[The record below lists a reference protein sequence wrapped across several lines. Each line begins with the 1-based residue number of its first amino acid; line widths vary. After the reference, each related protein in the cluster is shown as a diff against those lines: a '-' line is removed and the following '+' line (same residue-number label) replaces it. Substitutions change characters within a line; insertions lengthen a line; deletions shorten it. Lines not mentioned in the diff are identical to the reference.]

1 MYNRSVIVYLKI
13 FQLFKT
19 RNMARTKVFDEQEI
33 LSKAMKM
40 FWEKGYY
47 ATSAQDLVK
56 GLGISRSSL
65 YDTFGFKHSLF
76 LQCLTK
82 YRKEW
87 IDPVIESA
95 NHITD
100 PETYIRGLFDF
111 IKRET
116 FDLNHTRGCFWVNTA
131 IEMDPAD
138 SEISA
143 IAKSIM
149 IDTENA
155 FYKVIKQGQAEGVF
169 TTKHTAR
176 LLAKFVLNSISGLR
190 VSVKLGTDEKI
201 FDNTINMCLS
211 FLKA

>member
-1 MYNRSVIVYLKI
+1 
-13 FQLFKT
+13 
-19 RNMARTKVFDEQEI
+19 MARTKVFDEEEI
-33 LSKAMKM
+33 ISKAMNL

-56 GLGISRSSL
+56 ELGISRSSL

-76 LQCLTK
+76 LKCLMK

-95 NHITD
+95 NTITD
-100 PETYIRGLFDF
+100 AALYNKSLFDF

-116 FDLNHTRGCFWVNTA
+116 FDLNHTKGCFWVNTA
-131 IEMDPAD
+131 IEMDPVD
-138 SEISA
+138 SEISE

-149 IDTENA
+149 IDTEDA
-155 FYKVIKQGQAEGVF
+155 FYKVIKKGQQEGIF

-176 LLAKFVLNSISGLR
+176 LLAQFVINSISGLR
-190 VSVKLGTDEKI
+190 VSVKLGTDEKT

-211 FLKA
+211 FLEA